1 MEFNDAFDV
10 LSDTSTYT
18 EMVAAAGAGF
28 MASSITANLAER
40 FAPADLPD
48 EANGLAVIALAEVAD
63 VPDKYARPMQ
73 FGGGVYTADALARRA
88 GVKETITS
96 IGN

>member
-1 MEFNDAFDV
+1 MEFGDAFDV

-18 EMVAAAGAGF
+18 EMVGAAGAGF

-40 FAPADLPD
+40 FAPGDLPD
-48 EANGLAVIALAEVAD
+48 EANGLAVIALAEVGD
-63 VPDKYARPMQ
+63 VPYARPMQ
-73 FGGGVYTADALARRA
+73 FGAGVYTADALARRA

>member
-1 MEFNDAFDV
+1 MEFGDAFTV
-10 LSDTSTYT
+10 LSDTSTYI
-18 EMVAAAGAGF
+18 EMVGAAGAGY

-40 FAPADLPD
+40 IAPADLPD

-63 VPDKYARPMQ
+63 VPYAEAMQ
-73 FGGGVYTADALARRA
+73 FGGGVYTADALARRV